1 MPLTSRWSTWL
12 ICVLCFWMT
21 DQMHDGKCN
30 ELLVREEIIHGRG
43 PAKAVYIPNLLSS
56 LRFLRLVIF
65 FFALL
70 LAVARAAVPQP
81 PSLPN
86 YHPHTDRQAADGE
99 TCCVH
104 EEIQFSDETNVL
116 HQGGCVVVL
125 EEEEEVQ
132 VQTQSGTSSHSV
144 WVCMVVTLSWAGCSH
159 RVRSFIY
166 SYIHLFILFPR
177 YCPVIL
183 AADSKLAALHSLKQ
197 KHSKTTD
204 TFEGKYFGWTQHLY
218 KIMQHTVTTLPPL
231 QQKLNKVESMY
242 LWDWKLDRDSIYF

>member
-30 ELLVREEIIHGRG
+30 ELLVREETIHGRG
-43 PAKAVYIPNLLSS
+43 PVKAVYIPNLLPS
-56 LRFLRLVIF
+56 LRFLRLVI

-99 TCCVH
+99 THCVH

-116 HQGGCVVVL
+116 YQGGDMWRSRRKRRRSRFKRSL
-125 EEEEEVQ
+125 ELAR
-132 VQTQSGTSSHSV
+132 TGSGRA
-144 WVCMVVTLSWAGCSH
+144 WLSPAGCDFIKSH
-159 RVRSFIY
+159 PSCIYLFISSIIYSFIY
-166 SYIHLFILFPR
+166 SVPQAPPPCFGCRFQTGSLPLPEIKNNKDQRCIFDIWRKALWVDTIIETFQDYSTM
-177 YCPVIL
+177 YC
-183 AADSKLAALHSLKQ
+183 
-197 KHSKTTD
+197 
-204 TFEGKYFGWTQHLY
+204 
-218 KIMQHTVTTLPPL
+218 
-231 QQKLNKVESMY
+231 
-242 LWDWKLDRDSIYF
+242 